1 MPFEDKIP
9 NGIADLPLPLLQ
21 EVIEHMGEGL
31 LVTSHD
37 NVEDPENRVVLMND
51 AYKSMYGSV
60 ADQLYIGMP
69 VSGLVSLISQR
80 SSKERTQALMEK
92 TSRALRLGTPYV
104 VEVPQQKRFFHCKGI
119 RRESGGYIIVHSDVT
134 ILRSQNEQLK
144 SASEAATEA
153 SKAKSSFLATMSH
166 EIRTPMNG
174 ILGVA
179 ELLSDTMLSGEQS
192 KYVDTIRSSAMALTD
207 MISDILDFSKIEAGH
222 LEIHPEPTDLHK
234 LLRDTCEALQPLA
247 MGKGLVMDLLISEEV
262 PSHAMLDAPRVRQVV
277 TNLLGN
283 AIKFTHFGG
292 IDLCVSGEDT
302 LRIRV
307 SDTGIG
313 IPGDQIDHIFEP
325 FEQVQ
330 SGRRRLFEGTGLGLA
345 ITQQLVQAMAGS
357 VSLKSQLG
365 YGTDVVVQ
373 MPLVRVHPADMLG
386 GGDIDAADL
395 TLKGRRI
402 LLVEDNL
409 TNQFV
414 VRKMLEKREA
424 EVRVVSNGQEALD
437 VYDPAHFDLVLM
449 DISMPVLTG
458 HDACRLIRKRQE
470 ELNWPHRPILALT
483 GNAFES
489 DRKEAFDSGM
499 DGFLTKPIRLDDL
512 LKTVATHLPVQ

>member
-1 MPFEDKIP
+1 
-9 NGIADLPLPLLQ
+9 
-21 EVIEHMGEGL
+21 
-31 LVTSHD
+31 
-37 NVEDPENRVVLMND
+37 
-51 AYKSMYGSV
+51 
-60 ADQLYIGMP
+60 
-69 VSGLVSLISQR
+69 
-80 SSKERTQALMEK
+80 
-92 TSRALRLGTPYV
+92 
-104 VEVPQQKRFFHCKGI
+104 
-119 RRESGGYIIVHSDVT
+119 
-134 ILRSQNEQLK
+134 
-144 SASEAATEA
+144 
-153 SKAKSSFLATMSH
+153 
-166 EIRTPMNG
+166 
-174 ILGVA
+174 
-179 ELLSDTMLSGEQS
+179 
-192 KYVDTIRSSAMALTD
+192 
-207 MISDILDFSKIEAGH
+207 
-222 LEIHPEPTDLHK
+222 
-234 LLRDTCEALQPLA
+234 

-283 AIKFTHFGG
+283 AIKFTQFGG
-292 IDLCVSGEDT
+292 IDLCVSGDET

-313 IPGDQIDHIFEP
+313 IPEEQIDHIFEP

-345 ITQQLVQAMAGS
+345 ITQQLVQAMGGT

-373 MPLVRVHPADMLG
+373 MPLARVKPADMPG
-386 GGDIDAADL
+386 CGDINAANL
-395 TLKGRRI
+395 NLKGRRI
-402 LLVEDNL
+402 LLVEDNK

-424 EVRVVSNGQEALD
+424 QVRVVSNGQEALD

-458 HDACRLIRKRQE
+458 HDACRLIRKRQAE
-470 ELNWPHRPILALT
+470 FNWPHRPILALT
-483 GNAFES
+483 GNAFET
-489 DRKEAFDSGM
+489 DRKEAFESGM